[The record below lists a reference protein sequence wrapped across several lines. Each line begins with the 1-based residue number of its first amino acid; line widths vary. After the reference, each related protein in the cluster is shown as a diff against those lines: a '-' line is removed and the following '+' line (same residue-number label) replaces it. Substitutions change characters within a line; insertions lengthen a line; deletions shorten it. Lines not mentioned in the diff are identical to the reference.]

1 MHPALENICIIDNH
15 HCSITIKLMR
25 VEYVQQKNQIL
36 HLPVNKLKLLMGV
49 SDGDRRGQVRYPP
62 GRAGRLTV
70 MANLAM
76 DKGERVNQ
84 SFTCEDAGILQ

>member
-49 SDGDRRGQVRYPP
+49 SDGDRRRGQVRYPP
-62 GRAGRLTV
+62 GRAGRL
-70 MANLAM
+70 AI
-76 DKGERVNQ
+76 DCHGEPRDGQ
-84 SFTCEDAGILQ
+84 GGECEPELHLR